1 MHICAA
7 WQFKHGSPICRLI
20 HYRKPLVF
28 SSGRFSL
35 IPILRRLGRSFLVH
49 TRSFTSAWTTQLPLA
64 AMRLKELWS
73 MRRNSSRTRLKPCSP
88 WVITN
93 IGCYAITGLPKR
105 RSSVLAKCY
114 QTTATYHRAL
124 ALITRREGNW
134 NESVAYVERGLAL
147 DPHNAQ
153 LLSVTASTYTMLR
166 QFPTALKLY
175 DRALDL
181 LPNDPDLMA
190 WKARMYQAEGNLQE
204 AAKLLEAVNAQT
216 PSGETLAIKIT
227 QLRLERNLGEAVR
240 LLQARLA
247 QYHFSSEI
255 DKGTDQ
261 GLLAFTQC
269 LAGDI
274 AGAKVT
280 GEQTRNTFERLCKD
294 RPDNAAFSKSLS
306 LSYAAVGNKDSALK
320 EAEHA
325 IMLSKD
331 RLERL
336 HYEEILAV
344 IQMIFGENS
353 RAILTLT
360 QLLQTPYSGWLY
372 FDAPVTPALLRLD
385 PLWDPLRA
393 DPAFQKLCEEKQP

>member
-1 MHICAA
+1 VSPDPLRKVIGFFERAVQLDPNFAPAWAQLSRAHAFFYGGSDDPTAA
-7 WQFKHGSPICRLI
+7 RRAAAKGALEHALKLQPNSPETLLALGYYQ
-20 HYRKPLVF
+20 YRV
-28 SSGRFSL
+28 
-35 IPILRRLGRSFLVH
+35 LRDYGV
-49 TRSFTSAWTTQLPLA
+49 AKTTFERVNKMLPN
-64 AMRLKELWS
+64 
-73 MRRNSSRTRLKPCSP
+73 NSDVP
-88 WVITN
+88 
-93 IGCYAITGLPKR
+93 
-105 RSSVLAKCY
+105 
-114 QTTATYHRAL
+114 RAL
-124 ALITRREGNW
+124 ALITRGEGNW

-147 DPHNAQ
+147 DPDNAQ
-153 LLSVTASTYTMLR
+153 LLSQAASTYAMLR

-204 AAKLLEAVNAQT
+204 AAKLLVAVHALT
-216 PSGETLAIKIT
+216 PSFWTLAAKIT

-240 LLQARLA
+240 LLQARQA

-255 DKGTDQ
+255 DKATDQ

-280 GEQTRNTFERLCKD
+280 GEQTRNTFERLCTD
-294 RPDNAAFSKSLS
+294 RPDNAAFALWLS
-306 LSYAAVGNKDSALK
+306 LSYAALGNKDSALK

-336 HYEEILAV
+336 NGEQILAL
-344 IQMIFGENS
+344 IQMIFGDNS
-353 RAILTLT
+353 RAISTLT
-360 QLLQTPYSGWLY
+360 QLLQTPCSGWLY
-372 FDAPVTPALLRLD
+372 FPAPVTPALLRLD
-385 PLWDPLRA
+385 PIWDPLRA

>member
-1 MHICAA
+1 M
-7 WQFKHGSPICRLI
+7 
-20 HYRKPLVF
+20 
-28 SSGRFSL
+28 
-35 IPILRRLGRSFLVH
+35 
-49 TRSFTSAWTTQLPLA
+49 LPN
-64 AMRLKELWS
+64 
-73 MRRNSSRTRLKPCSP
+73 NSD
-88 WVITN
+88 
-93 IGCYAITGLPKR
+93 
-105 RSSVLAKCY
+105 VL
-114 QTTATYHRAL
+114 RAL
-124 ALITRREGNW
+124 ALITRGEGNW

-147 DPHNAQ
+147 DPDNAQ
-153 LLSVTASTYTMLR
+153 LLSQAASTYAMLR

-204 AAKLLEAVNAQT
+204 AAKLLVAVHAQT
-216 PSGETLAIKIT
+216 PSFWALAVKIT
-227 QLRLERNLGEAVR
+227 QLRLEGNLGEAVR
-240 LLQARLA
+240 LLQARQA

-255 DKGTDQ
+255 DKATDQ

-294 RPDNAAFSKSLS
+294 RPDNAAFAKWLS
-306 LSYAAVGNKDSALK
+306 LSYAALGNKDSALK

-325 IMLSKD
+325 IMLSAKD

-336 HYEEILAV
+336 NGEEILAL

-353 RAILTLT
+353 RAISTLT

-372 FDAPVTPALLRLD
+372 FPAPVTPALLRLD
-385 PLWDPLRA
+385 PLWDPLRS